1 MQLVSYGGFLN
12 YSLLYDA
19 PVDNE
24 DRSVRA
30 HSDIILEVRLHFE
43 VLSCWVV
50 VATVGEALTLV
61 PRETGVPFVSPLPS
75 CSPSPLS
82 PSAPFS

>member
-30 HSDIILEVRLHFE
+30 HYDIILEVRLHSE

-61 PRETGVPFVSPLPS
+61 PRETDAPFISPLPS
-75 CSPSPLS
+75 FSPSPLS

>member
-24 DRSVRA
+24 DRSIRA
-30 HSDIILEVRLHFE
+30 HSDIILEVRLHSE
-43 VLSCWVV
+43 VLSCWIVIV
-50 VATVGEALTLV
+50 TVGEALTLV
-61 PRETGVPFVSPLPS
+61 PRETAVPFVSPLPS
-75 CSPSPLS
+75 FSPSPLS
-82 PSAPFS
+82 LSAPFS

>member
-24 DRSVRA
+24 DRSIRA
-30 HSDIILEVRLHFE
+30 HSDIILEVRVHSE

-50 VATVGEALTLV
+50 VVTVGEALTLV
-61 PRETGVPFVSPLPS
+61 PREMGVPFISSLPS
-75 CSPSPLS
+75 FSPSPLL